1 MDSSAFHTAAGLQ
14 DALRRLAAAI
24 DQLEAATSRRAA
36 VDAAR
41 GDLVEE
47 LAVMQ
52 DDRARLAV
60 DLDGALARGQAL
72 EAANHQVAQRLERA
86 SAALRAALGAVVGG

>member
-1 MDSSAFHTAAGLQ
+1 MDSPASHTAAVLQ
-14 DALRRLAAAI
+14 EALRRLAAAI
-24 DQLEAATSRRAA
+24 DQLEAAASRRAA

-86 SAALRAALGAVVGG
+86 SAALRAALGATGGG